1 MFCDDVAVVV
11 AVAIAVDDVN
21 VAVDDDDEVHD
32 RHLGC
37 FFVCYPKIF
46 QLENE
51 ERRERGVSLF
61 CNVDVMVNVV
71 VIVVA
76 VCWA

>member
-1 MFCDDVAVVV
+1 MFCDDV

-37 FFVCYPKIF
+37 FFFFVCYPKIF

-51 ERRERGVSLF
+51 ERRECSVSLF